1 MWHYDS
7 DMIYENK
14 QAFFDDTNFIM
25 RNSPTGRDV
34 TSNIRS
40 MVDLQATWQTRF
52 ARPPAP

>member
-25 RNSPTGRDV
+25 RKSPIGRDV

-40 MVDLQATWQTRF
+40 MVDLQATWQSRF